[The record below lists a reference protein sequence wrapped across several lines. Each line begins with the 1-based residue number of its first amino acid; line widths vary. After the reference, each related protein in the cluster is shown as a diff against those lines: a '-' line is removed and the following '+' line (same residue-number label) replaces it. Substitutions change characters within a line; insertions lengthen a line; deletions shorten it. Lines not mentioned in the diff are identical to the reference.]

1 MNVGPRKQM
10 CTEPRSSK
18 PMQSIATFFFV
29 GLPVAIALLSFLLF
43 IATHEGEFLLFAV
56 VLGVCA
62 FLAQVILKG
71 ASGDK

>member
-1 MNVGPRKQM
+1 
-10 CTEPRSSK
+10 
-18 PMQSIATFFFV
+18 MQSIATFFFV